1 MFDLRKRGVV
11 GDMHLAGTNGRK
23 LPEIRSHMERAI
35 GGTYAASGYDLSLA
49 TYPADDAVDP
59 QAYEAA
65 LAAVPKGSAVTIF
78 TPDDTHFAIALAC
91 VKAGMH
97 VLVTKPIC
105 KTLAEH
111 AELAAAAAAA
121 NVLVAVEV
129 HKRWDPIYTD
139 AKDRLRALGPMSY
152 FTS

>member
-1 MFDLRKRGVV
+1 MAANSKVTVLMIGTGEYTTGYGAMSAKTDKGAGVVALTMFDLRKRGVV

-23 LPEIRSHMERAI
+23 LPEIRNHMERAI

-97 VLVTKPIC
+97 
-105 KTLAEH
+105 
-111 AELAAAAAAA
+111 
-121 NVLVAVEV
+121 
-129 HKRWDPIYTD
+129 
-139 AKDRLRALGPMSY
+139 
-152 FTS
+152 